1 MATKMLNTGFG
12 TYIAVHR
19 VKAMMKY
26 ETAKIKKDIARLK
39 ESDVPGSLLDCTRH
53 NTAKTVIILD
63 DNTHVLCAIGI
74 ETMLKRIEERRDG
87 ERDE

>member
-1 MATKMLNTGFG
+1 MAVKMLNTGFG
-12 TYIAVHR
+12 TYIAAHR
-19 VKAMMKY
+19 VKAMVKY

-39 ESDVPGSLLDCTRH
+39 ENAVSGTFLDCTRH

-74 ETMLKRIEERRDG
+74 ETMVKRIEERRDG
-87 ERDE
+87 DRDE

>member
-1 MATKMLNTGFG
+1 MLNTGFG
-12 TYIAVHR
+12 TYVAANR
-19 VKAMMKY
+19 VKAMVKY
-26 ETAKIKKDIARLK
+26 ETAKIKKDVARLK
-39 ESDVPGSLLDCTRH
+39 ENDASGVLLDCTRH

-74 ETMLKRIEERRDG
+74 ETMVKRIEERREI